1 MCHHL
6 LYIHTIIICQST
18 TSTRQGIGTLGISL
32 GTWGF
37 GPSNPSCS
45 VVSQPVEGT
54 CLRSVVQSGFALS
67 ILPLAVD
74 PGDARGRCMR
84 PECDIGTDGCPLPD
98 TTMYNAYVM
107 HHYII
112 YIYIYNHIHL
122 ASDAGIFETIS
133 PFVPSDGPD
142 QNRCRFNHVLL

>member
-6 LYIHTIIICQST
+6 FYIHTIIICQST

-112 YIYIYNHIHL
+112 YIYINIQPYTPCIRCWHFRDHL
-122 ASDAGIFETIS
+122 T
-133 PFVPSDGPD
+133 VCT
-142 QNRCRFNHVLL
+142 Q